1 MKDHQ
6 TISGAVHHDRQHD
19 SAIKH
24 VTGRAE
30 YTDDIAEPYGTLHA
44 YLGVSTVAHADI
56 KGIDLSAVR
65 AAPGVVDV
73 LTADDIPGVND
84 ISPTGK
90 HDEPVSSR
98 PRRSNS
104 TASRCLR

>member
-19 SAIKH
+19 SAVKH

-44 YLGVSTVAHADI
+44 YLGVSTVAHANI

-65 AAPGVVDV
+65 NAPGVMDV
-73 LTADDIPGVND
+73 LTAEDVPGVND

-90 HDEPVSSR
+90 HDEPVF
-98 PRRSNS
+98 P
-104 TASRCLR
+104 TEKV